1 MSLHEYRESLRIS
14 ADDPGFYALIMAAV
28 LKADDRNYRKLLH
41 AWPDIVEE
49 RRERYNA
56 PGGLLP
62 GEEQETG

>member
-28 LKADDRNYRKLLH
+28 LKADDINYRKLLH
-41 AWPDIVEE
+41 AWPEVTEE

-56 PGGLLP
+56 PGGLLE
-62 GEEQETG
+62 GEQE

>member
-28 LKADDRNYRKLLH
+28 LKADNDNYRKLLH

-62 GEEQETG
+62 GEKDNT

>member
-14 ADDPGFYALIMAAV
+14 ANDPGFYAIIMAAT
-28 LKADDRNYRKLLH
+28 LKADDNNFRKLLA
-41 AWPDIVEE
+41 AWPDVVEE

-62 GEEQETG
+62 GEKETQT